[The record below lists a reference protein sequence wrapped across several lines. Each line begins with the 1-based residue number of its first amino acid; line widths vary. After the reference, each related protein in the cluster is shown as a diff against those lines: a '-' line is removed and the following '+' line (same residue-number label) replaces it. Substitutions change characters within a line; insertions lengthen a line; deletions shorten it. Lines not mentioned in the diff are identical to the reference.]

1 MQNIVEAAKQ
11 FLKGLPV
18 YPAFRDARILLGWIL
33 AGRPVP
39 PPRRIKQ
46 RVLRGYA
53 GKYHLPIFV
62 ETGTYRGDMVEAVKR
77 DFEQVYSIE
86 LGAELHRQ
94 AQARFASDR
103 HVTILQG
110 DSGEVL
116 RGLLARIDRPALF
129 WLDSHFSDADTAR
142 SALITP
148 IRSELDHILAHPL
161 AQRHVILID
170 DARLFNGEDD
180 YPTIDSLNAVLA
192 RAGFPACR
200 VQDDI
205 IRIHR

>member
-1 MQNIVEAAKQ
+1 MKESIKR
-11 FLKGLPV
+11 LPIFPV
-18 YPAFRDARILLGWIL
+18 FRDARILLRWNL

-39 PPRRIKQ
+39 PPHLVKQ
-46 RVLRGYA
+46 RAVRAYA
-53 GKYHLPIFV
+53 RKFHLSTFV
-62 ETGTYRGDMVEAVKR
+62 ETGTYRGDMVEGVKR
-77 DFEQVYSIE
+77 DFTQVYSIE
-86 LGAELHRQ
+86 LGAELHRL
-94 AQARFASDR
+94 ARERFAPDPN
-103 HVTILQG
+103 VTILQG

-116 RGLLARIDRPALF
+116 RGLLPRIDRPALF

-148 IRSELDHILAHPL
+148 IRTELDRILAHPL
-161 AQRHVILID
+161 APRHVILID

-180 YPTIDSLNAVLA
+180 YPTLETLNAILA
-192 RAGFPACR
+192 RAEFPACR

>member
-1 MQNIVEAAKQ
+1 MQNNAEAAKK

-18 YPAFRDARILLGWIL
+18 YPVFRDARIHLRWIL

-39 PPRRIKQ
+39 PPHLIKQ
-46 RVLRGYA
+46 RAVRAYA
-53 GKYHLPIFV
+53 GKYHLSTFV
-62 ETGTYRGDMVEAVKR
+62 ETGTYRGEMVEAVKR
-77 DFEQVYSIE
+77 DFKQVYSIE
-86 LGAELHRQ
+86 LGADLHRL

-116 RGLLARIDRPALF
+116 RGLLTRIDRPALF
-129 WLDSHFSDADTAR
+129 WLDGHFSKGDTAR

-161 AQRHVILID
+161 AQCHVILID

-192 RAGFPACR
+192 CAGFPACR

>member
-1 MQNIVEAAKQ
+1 MQRSVETMKESI
-11 FLKGLPV
+11 KRLPGF
-18 YPAFRDARILLGWIL
+18 PFFRDARILLRWIL

-39 PPRRIKQ
+39 PPHLVKQ
-46 RVLRGYA
+46 RAVRAYA
-53 GKYHLPIFV
+53 EKYRLSTFV

-77 DFEQVYSIE
+77 DFARVYSIE
-86 LGAELHRQ
+86 LGVELHRL
-94 AQARFASDR
+94 ARERFADDTN
-103 HVTILQG
+103 VTILQG

-116 RGLLARIDRPALF
+116 RGLLPRIDRPALF

-180 YPTIDSLNAVLA
+180 YPTLELLNAVLA